1 PMTADVVRERL
12 QAGLK
17 RLCLSLIDLLQFHWW
32 QYRHPGYVD
41 AMIALDCLRREGR
54 IGHLGVTNFDTD
66 HLRLLIKHGIP
77 VVSNQVSFS
86 LLDRRPPGRM
96 TEVCRETGVKL
107 LAYGV
112 LAGGFLSDRWVDR
125 PEPTG

>member
-1 PMTADVVRERL
+1 RK
-12 QAGLK
+12 GL
-17 RLCLSLIDLLQFHWW
+17 
-32 QYRHPGYVD
+32 
-41 AMIALDCLRREGR
+41 

-66 HLRLLIKHGIP
+66 HLRLLVKHGIP

-86 LLDRRPPGRM
+86 LLDRRPAGRM

-125 PEPTG
+125 PEPLDIPDWSKSKYKRFIDAAGGWSVFQGVLAAAKTIAVKHGVAVGNGAGR